1 MKASLVILLLGFLL
15 IVPQMVPA
23 DDKVIES
30 YSASLANMQ
39 GAGRG
44 PIQIKLLIYSYT
56 PEDEVQKMAQ
66 TLKQGGQDALEKAL
80 WDIQRGKVA
89 PVGAL
94 GVDVNYVRVLN
105 SDKGKIIRMVTAR
118 PMSFLE
124 LRNNGRST
132 DYPFGIVELVIGND
146 GKVEGSIIAAAK
158 IEINKD
164 NVLEVESYG
173 TQPLR
178 LMSLRKND

>member
-1 MKASLVILLLGFLL
+1 FCVVLMLLVLMISQ
-15 IVPQMVPA
+15 IQA

-44 PIQIKLLIYSYT
+44 PVQIKLLVYSYT
-56 PEDEVQKMAQ
+56 PDEEVQKLAQ
-66 TLKQGGQDALEKAL
+66 TLKTGGQDAVEKAL
-80 WDIQRGKVA
+80 WNTQRGKVA

-146 GKVEGSIIAAAK
+146 GKIEGSMIAAAK
-158 IEINKD
+158 IEVN
-164 NVLEVESYG
+164 
-173 TQPLR
+173 
-178 LMSLRKND
+178 